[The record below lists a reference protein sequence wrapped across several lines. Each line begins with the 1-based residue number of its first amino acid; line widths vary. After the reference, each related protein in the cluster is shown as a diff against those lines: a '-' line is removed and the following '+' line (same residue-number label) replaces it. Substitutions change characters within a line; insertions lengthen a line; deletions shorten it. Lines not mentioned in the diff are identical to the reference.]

1 MIPDPTGADARTVSA
16 FFDDRHAA
24 ERAVSRLKAAGFR
37 DDDLRFVAGD
47 DRQAAE
53 AGFARS
59 QDKGFWET
67 LTDYLIPD
75 GDRLIYAEALRR
87 GGYLVTA
94 SANLGS
100 YESALDILDDEGSV
114 DLDQREALW
123 RSEGWT
129 PVTVSGSAPTDGGGT
144 RPAAAKPDVLDRGY
158 DPNGPVDPALSP
170 VRPNAA
176 ASTPGGRADQADLRP
191 AAASGLAHTAIPE
204 GPRRDTSHGRLRVR
218 SYLIGPQQRER

>member
-1 MIPDPTGADARTVSA
+1 MIPDPTGADAPTVSA

-24 ERAVSRLKAAGFR
+24 ERAVARLKAAGFR

-53 AGFARS
+53 AGFARAA
-59 QDKGFWET
+59 DKGLWET

-94 SANLGS
+94 SASSGS
-100 YESALDILDDEGSV
+100 YETALDILDDEGSV

-129 PVTVSGSAPTDGGGT
+129 PVEVSGMGGT
-144 RPAAAKPDVLDRGY
+144 VDGLARPASPAILDRGY
-158 DPNGPVDPALSP
+158 DPAGPVDPALSP
-170 VRPNAA
+170 IRPNAA
-176 ASTPGGRADQADLRP
+176 ATTPGGRTDAADLRP
-191 AAASGLAHTAIPE
+191 AAAPGLSHTAIPE

-218 SYLIGPQQRER
+218 SYLVGPQHRES

>member
-16 FFDDRHAA
+16 FFDDRQAA
-24 ERAVSRLKAAGFR
+24 ERAVARLKAAGFR

-53 AGFARS
+53 AGFARAE
-59 QDKGFWET
+59 DKGLWET

-75 GDRLIYAEALRR
+75 GDRLLYAEALRR

-94 SANLGS
+94 SANSGS
-100 YESALDILDDEGSV
+100 YETALDILDDEGSV
-114 DLDQREALW
+114 DLDQREAVW

-129 PVTVSGSAPTDGGGT
+129 PVAVGGMGGT
-144 RPAAAKPDVLDRGY
+144 VDGMTHFTATPDVLDRGY

-170 VRPNAA
+170 IRPNAA
-176 ASTPGGRADQADLRP
+176 ATTPGGHADAADLRP
-191 AAASGLAHTAIPE
+191 ATAPGLSHTAIPTE
-204 GPRRDTSHGRLRVR
+204 PRRDTSHGRLRVR
-218 SYLIGPQQRER
+218 SYLVGPRQRDP